1 MQKQIGFNGG
11 GLWALIIGLG
21 LLVYWIRHDFGI
33 QMAGFAV
40 AGLFAVV
47 VLIVGLLLG
56 LGYTKSVMG
65 SLVDYERSQA
75 PARSQAMKGENMLLK
90 ASLGFARPMA
100 KQMTQQAI
108 NAYRITDRQQQQGQT
123 DPVEEPDYWTVDAAF
138 DQAEFR

>member
-40 AGLFAVV
+40 AGVYGVIL
-47 VLIVGLLLG
+47 LIIGFLLG
-56 LGYTKSVMG
+56 LAYTKSTMG
-65 SLVDYERSQA
+65 SLVDYERSQMQT
-75 PARSQAMKGENMLLK
+75 RSQAMKGENILLK

-108 NAYRITDRQQQQGQT
+108 NAYRITDRQQQQGQA